1 MPEGGS
7 AGLTAPR
14 AAASAEGGSV
24 ADHDPIDKG
33 KVTGVVFDLLDHL
46 DEWYGQDAEIGHV
59 LVVVRVT
66 DANGARCTDVVTSP
80 GTTKEEALGML
91 RRAHDIHSRPAAKG
105 GGGTPGRRGWWRKVF
120 GGRARTKGGRR

>member
-1 MPEGGS
+1 MVLEV
-7 AGLTAPR
+7 
-14 AAASAEGGSV
+14 GGSV
-24 ADHDPIDKG
+24 DDIDPIDKG
-33 KVTGVVFDLLDHL
+33 KVNGVVFDLLDHL
-46 DEWYGQDAEIGHV
+46 DEWYGPGAEIGHV

-105 GGGTPGRRGWWRKVF
+105 GGRTPGQGGWWRKVF
-120 GGRARTKGGRR
+120 GGRARKRDGGR